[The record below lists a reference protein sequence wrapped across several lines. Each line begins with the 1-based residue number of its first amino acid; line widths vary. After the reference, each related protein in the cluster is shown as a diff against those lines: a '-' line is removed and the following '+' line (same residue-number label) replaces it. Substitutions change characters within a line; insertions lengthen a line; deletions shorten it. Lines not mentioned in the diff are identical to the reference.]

1 MNNQSSITK
10 ALILD
15 LIKDIRSLQ
24 ELESNIEVVW
34 ALEKLNSDNAIIMT
48 ANFIRKE
55 MRQKAHTL
63 V

>member
-15 LIKDIRSLQ
+15 LIEDIRSLQ

>member
-15 LIKDIRSLQ
+15 LIEDIRSLQ

-55 MRQKAHTL
+55 MRQEAHTL

>member
-15 LIKDIRSLQ
+15 LIEDIRSLQ
-24 ELESNIEVVW
+24 ELKYNIEVVW

-48 ANFIRKE
+48 ANLIRKE